1 LFSGHELFEMIHE
14 FEKKAPGPEH
24 GHQAADAGKKLSGG
38 KPQTFG
44 KA

>member
-1 LFSGHELFEMIHE
+1 LFSGHGLFEMIHE

-24 GHQAADAGKKLSGG
+24 GHQPPVPKKNCRGKS
-38 KPQTFG
+38 PTSG